1 MQLKYRIQKLLILMA
16 LGLISAT
23 TYGQNL
29 TLKGKLTDKA
39 DKSAIAGATIQL
51 VSQRDS
57 SQQNLKVT
65 DSKGNFAF
73 NNLQASVYT
82 VRISFSGYEK
92 IEQKIN
98 LQASNKEAIPFAIS
112 KIATDL
118 TGVTVVS
125 KAQPVKQ
132 KGDTTEYSA
141 SQFKVNP
148 DATAEDIIKKL
159 PGVTVDKSGNVT
171 AMGDQVRKVT
181 VDGKDFFGDDATA
194 ALRNLPADVIDKIQV
209 FDRLSDQA
217 QLTGFDDGNSVKTVN
232 IVTKNGIRN
241 GQFGRIYAG
250 AGTDGRY
257 TAGGN
262 VSFFKGERRLSL
274 VGNFNNIN
282 LQNFSSQDLL
292 GVTSSGG
299 GGGNRG
305 GGGGRPGGGGGGADN
320 FNVGQSNGI
329 SKTNAAGLNFSNVY
343 NKKLTLSGS
352 YFYNNSTNNNE
363 SLTNTETFYNPKN
376 LFSQQK
382 SSSVSDNNNHR
393 VNLRL
398 EYKIDSSNSLFII
411 PSISFQNN
419 KSVSNATSQNYYGL
433 NDSISTSLSNSTSD
447 RNGYNIRNNIMFRHS
462 FAKRGRTISFGF
474 NTGWNKND
482 GETIT
487 DAQYKFYNNGIATD
501 SLQNRFSDNSTSGT
515 TIGGNIA
522 YTEPIGKKG
531 QLQFD
536 YTPSV
541 QKNKADQQT
550 FTYDGQK
557 YTVFDETLSNR
568 FDNTITTNNAGIN
581 YRLGQSRDEQLSF
594 GVNFQN
600 SKLESQRV
608 YPTTTNVNQSFSNIL
623 PNLMYRKKI
632 GMYTNIRVFY
642 RASTNFPSISQL
654 QDVVNLSNPLRVSS
668 GNPDLKQSYTN
679 FLSGRYSYTNTKTGK
694 SFFANLFLQTA
705 SDYISTATYV
715 AAADSSIQQNIILK
729 KGSQL
734 TKPINLDGYKSL
746 RTFFTY
752 SMPLQFIKTTLNL
765 NAGFSYSKLP
775 GLIRNINTV
784 TNSYAYNTGV
794 VLASNVSEYV
804 DFNVSYSANF
814 NNSSTNTTNSTA
826 TKYVNQS
833 AGAQLNLL
841 NKKGWFLQNDVSG
854 NKYSGLSDGFNQS
867 FWLWNAA
874 IGKKILKNQAG
885 ELKLSVFDL
894 LKQNQ
899 SLVRTITGSYIE
911 DAQSQVLQQYFMLTF
926 TYKLKNFG
934 TAATRQN
941 NGGGFNRG
949 GMGGG
954 FPGGGGNPNF

>member
-1 MQLKYRIQKLLILMA
+1 MQLKYRIQKLLILMT

-23 TYGQNL
+23 TFGQNL

-39 DKSAIAGATIQL
+39 DKTPIAGATIQL

-159 PGVTVDKSGNVT
+159 PGVTVDRSGNVT

-217 QLTGFDDGNSVKTVN
+217 QLTGFDDGNSIKTVN

-299 GGGNRG
+299 GGRGG
-305 GGGGRPGGGGGGADN
+305 GGGGRPGGGADN

-352 YFYNNSTNNNE
+352 YFFNNSTNNNE

-522 YTEPIGKKG
+522 FTEPIGKKG
-531 QLQFD
+531 QLQVD

-775 GLIRNINTV
+775 GLIRNISTV

-954 FPGGGGNPNF
+954 FPRGGGNPNF

>member
-1 MQLKYRIQKLLILMA
+1 MT

-57 SQQNLKVT
+57 SQLNLKVT

-82 VRISFSGYEK
+82 VKISYSGYEK

-118 TGVTVVS
+118 SGVTVVS

-159 PGVTVDKSGNVT
+159 PGVTVDRSGNVT

-299 GGGNRG
+299 GGNRG
-305 GGGGRPGGGGGGADN
+305 GGGGRPGGGGGGGADN

-352 YFYNNSTNNNE
+352 YFFNNSTNNNE

-522 YTEPIGKKG
+522 FTEPIGKKG

-654 QDVVNLSNPLRVSS
+654 QDVVNLSNPLRVSG
-668 GNPDLKQSYTN
+668 GNPELKQSYTN
-679 FLSGRYSYTNTKTGK
+679 FLSGRYSYTNTKTSK

-752 SMPLQFIKTTLNL
+752 SMPIQFIKTTLNL

-775 GLIRNINTV
+775 GLIRNISTV